1 MTNKLVWLMPVT
13 ALAVSAVVV
22 SGSMAASIR
31 HPSPSAQE
39 ATTVTVTTAGTTNA
53 RYVLRIWEGRLG
65 MFRGDSETP
74 YRELDMPLS
83 LLSDY
88 DRELLTQGIITDTEE
103 EMRALV
109 EDITS

>member
-13 ALAVSAVVV
+13 ALAVSTVVV
-22 SGSMAASIR
+22 MGSMTASVR
-31 HPSPSAQE
+31 HPSPAAQE
-39 ATTVTVTTAGTTNA
+39 TTAVTTETSASTSIK
-53 RYVLRIWEGRLG
+53 YVLRIWDGRLG

-88 DRELLTQGIITDTEE
+88 DRELLAQGIITDTEE